1 MEGDASTSR
10 NVHSPGYGHIMT
22 ALRGTIR
29 PRATP
34 DETPG
39 ESTPITADGPD
50 YDTAYTA
57 LQAQVSD
64 THLLLY
70 VLVV

>member
-1 MEGDASTSR
+1 
-10 NVHSPGYGHIMT
+10 MT
-22 ALRGTIR
+22 ALRGAIR

-34 DETPG
+34 NETPG
-39 ESTPITADGPD
+39 ESAPITADGPD
-50 YDTAYTA
+50 YDVAYSA
-57 LQAQVSD
+57 LQAQVPD